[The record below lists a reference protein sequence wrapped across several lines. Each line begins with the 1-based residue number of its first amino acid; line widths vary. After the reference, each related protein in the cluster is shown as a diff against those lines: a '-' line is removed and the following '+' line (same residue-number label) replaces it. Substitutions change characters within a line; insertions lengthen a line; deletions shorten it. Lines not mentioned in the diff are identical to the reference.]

1 MADRLA
7 DVAAAL
13 AKRAEEHDRSAAFPA
28 DGIAEVHAA
37 GLLTAT
43 VAPQY
48 GGPGPAWARPR
59 PSCAPWAAA
68 ILRSP

>member
-1 MADRLA
+1 MSDRLA
-7 DVAAAL
+7 DVTAAL

-48 GGPGPAWARPR
+48 GGPGPAWATP
-59 PSCAPWAAA
+59 
-68 ILRSP
+68 